1 MMLRY
6 RDGSAFSTGMSLYLD
21 ADPGPSHPSATS
33 RIHVR
38 VEFDGASVLALLDTG
53 AAWSVLNAELA
64 RELGLF
70 ERDGESATISSRLG
84 NINGK
89 LVRASTTLVADKGD
103 SIEVDSTVFVSS
115 DWPEGNFIGY
125 SGLLERIRFAIDPG
139 SNSFSFGAL

>member
-1 MMLRY
+1 MLRC
-6 RDGSAFSTGMSLYLD
+6 RDGSAFTTGMSSYLD
-21 ADPGPSHPSATS
+21 ADPSHPSETS

-53 AAWSVLNAELA
+53 AAWSVLDAELA
-64 RELGLF
+64 QELGLF
-70 ERDGESATISSRLG
+70 KRDGESATISSRAG
-84 NINGK
+84 KIKGK
-89 LVRASTTLVADKGD
+89 LVRAATTLVADKGE

-139 SNSFSFGAL
+139 SNSFAFGAR